1 MAATSTCSPDG
12 PAEKQAPNTLPGVS
26 VEGARNENAA
36 RRTSVAGRIVI
47 DRRDIDASGS
57 STVEQM
63 LRNEPAITIAADG
76 RLGLMG
82 LPGYTQILLDGA
94 PPPNGKAALDLD
106 LSQVERIEIIKS
118 ATAETGAFGIAGTIN
133 IVSRRIDPRAEQQLR
148 LNLGGGALDSSA
160 RGAWTLNR
168 PAGAD
173 GFGYRATVSASRRQ
187 QRETKQE
194 TVAAGADPAS
204 LRLLWGGGGAS
215 DTVKEHL
222 NASSTLRWVLPER
235 NRLEVSPSALW
246 LRNSSAAATHYTGS
260 AGAAPPV
267 DALLE
272 GGRSLLGSY
281 SGELLWAHETELGP
295 KLELRWAPTLMHEQA
310 QAAQDVMTGSMLSRY
325 AERYA
330 RTTHL
335 QHLRLHAD
343 GELRRGHDLKAG
355 AEVSSWDGQS
365 ELRAEVNDLPDLS
378 LLAFGTTQGEHSRRY
393 SGFVEYDGQIS
404 KAFAMNA
411 GLRHEH
417 QKVRVNDGFIQS
429 RGGYSLFAPSLHAT
443 YKVDEAGKSQV
454 RASVARTFNA
464 PFYDQLR
471 QRPSQVN
478 ALASCPPAQ
487 LCGPNSAERA
497 DATGNPDL
505 RPERSLGFNL
515 SLEQQWGSDSRI
527 RVEAFSRSIR
537 DVFVTETQLQTV
549 PWASTAR
556 YVSRPENRGRAEVR
570 GLGLESS
577 LRLDELEP
585 GWPRF
590 KLRTGLQWARSR
602 LAEVPG
608 PDNRFAGQ
616 NRWSAKLGLDYVPA
630 GASWDCSLNANA
642 SPAGW
647 VRSALNQR
655 YFESR
660 RHDLSAESS
669 WTPNARFKWRLAL
682 RNLMPRDRTRVDEF
696 EQGAGFTT
704 RAAETRSAMSAQLNA
719 EFKL

>member
-1 MAATSTCSPDG
+1 MASPAGAPDR
-12 PAEKQAPNTLPGVS
+12 PAEKEAPSTLPGVS

-36 RRTSVAGRIVI
+36 RRASVAGRIVI

-57 STVEQM
+57 STVGQM

-76 RLGLMG
+76 RLSLMG
-82 LPGYTQILLDGA
+82 LPGYTKLLLDGD
-94 PPPNGKAALDLD
+94 PPPNGKSVLDLD

-148 LNLGGGALDSSA
+148 LNLGRGALDSSA

-168 PAGAD
+168 PGDAD

-187 QRETKQE
+187 QRETKKE
-194 TVAAGADPAS
+194 TVAAGGDPAS
-204 LRLLWGGGGAS
+204 LRPLWGGGAAT
-215 DTVKEHL
+215 DAVKEHL

-235 NRLEVSPSALW
+235 NKLEVSPSAVW
-246 LRNSSAAATHYTGS
+246 LRNSSASAMHY
-260 AGAAPPV
+260 AGRAGGEPPA

-272 GGRSLLGSY
+272 GGHSLLVSY
-281 SGELLWAHETELGP
+281 SGDILWAHETERGL

-310 QAAQDVMTGSMLSRY
+310 RATQDVMTGPALARY
-325 AERYA
+325 ADQYA
-330 RTTHL
+330 RTMHL
-335 QHLRLHAD
+335 QHLKLRAD
-343 GELRRGHDLKAG
+343 GELQRGHDLKAG
-355 AEVSSWDGQS
+355 ASASAWDGQGDV
-365 ELRAEVNDLPDLS
+365 RAEVNDLPDLS
-378 LLAFGTTQGEHSRRY
+378 LLAFGTTQGEHSRRF

-417 QKVRVNDGFIQS
+417 QKVRMNEGSI
-429 RGGYSLFAPSLHAT
+429 RTLGGYSLLAPSLHAT
-443 YKVDEAGKSQV
+443 YKIDEAGKRQI

-464 PFYDQLR
+464 PFKDQLL

-487 LCGPNSAERA
+487 LCGPNSVERA
-497 DATGNPDL
+497 DVAGNPDL
-505 RPERSLGFNL
+505 RPERSLGVNL
-515 SLEQQWGSDSRI
+515 SFEQQWGSDSRV

-537 DVFVTETQLQTV
+537 DVFVTETRLQVV

-556 YVSRPENRGRAEVR
+556 YVNRPENLGRAEVR
-570 GLGLESS
+570 GLALESS

-602 LAEVPG
+602 LTEVPG

-616 NRWSAKLGLDYVPA
+616 DPWSAKLGLDYTPA
-630 GASWDCSLNANA
+630 GATWDCSLNASV

-647 VRSALNQR
+647 VRSAPNQR

-660 RHDLSAESS
+660 RRDFSAESS
-669 WTPNARFKWRLAL
+669 WAPNARLKWRLAL
-682 RNLMPRDRTRVDEF
+682 RDLMPRDRTRVDEF
-696 EQGAGFTT
+696 EQGGGFITRSAET
-704 RAAETRSAMSAQLNA
+704 RAAMSVQLSA